1 MGSDEDWQCKYF
13 KTHVH
18 RIASLLAMIL
28 QIPYDLTKEALLSF
42 LGPHAKIITNDLGP
56 PVHIIMD
63 RSTGKTMDCF
73 VEFFSTPDARA
84 CINSILLRSI
94 SQNRIGDRVV
104 EVMLSSQ
111 EELMTELFPKA
122 KNVRWQGA
130 KPVIKETTELFNSG
144 FKTFVSLE
152 ELGCLVRHAE
162 QPHRVSLY
170 YTTFLFL
177 GIY

>member
-1 MGSDEDWQCKYF
+1 
-13 KTHVH
+13 
-18 RIASLLAMIL
+18 MIL
-28 QIPYDLTKEALLSF
+28 QIPYDLTKEALLNF
-42 LGPHAKIITNDLGP
+42 LGPHAKIITNDIGP

-111 EELMTELFPKA
+111 EELMIELFPKA

-130 KPVIKETTELFNSG
+130 KPFIQEATELFNSG

-162 QPHRVSLY
+162 QPHRVSLPF
-170 YTTFLFL
+170 TTQPYCSLTCVDNSH
-177 GIY
+177 IV